1 MHYSNPSIHYLS
13 LGSIF
18 TRLEKLVGLVNSV
31 KTKKVNF
38 PSTVSF
44 HRHVYRITLVNFST
58 ISNLFYIICKI
69 YSIMYLANATWF
81 EDKRMEMILLL
92 FTYNHTFFFTY
103 NHTKGFGTQMMNYFP
118 ISFTGLIP

>member
-1 MHYSNPSIHYLS
+1 
-13 LGSIF
+13 
-18 TRLEKLVGLVNSV
+18 
-31 KTKKVNF
+31 
-38 PSTVSF
+38 
-44 HRHVYRITLVNFST
+44 
-58 ISNLFYIICKI
+58 
-69 YSIMYLANATWF
+69 MYLANATWF